1 MEEQENLLSNASM
14 DSIDWD
20 AAGVPGGFR
29 RLKSPRTQRARPDVA
44 TQLMRDQ
51 LDRLPMPYA
60 DKLEGHLTDLRTL
73 LEADIWEDVQNSVPP
88 YGFRE
93 LLRAVEPLTIVVGG
107 LYRREVSMQNA

>member
-1 MEEQENLLSNASM
+1 VQVEEQENLVSNASM

-29 RLKSPRTQRARPDVA
+29 RLRSPRVHHVPPDVA

-51 LDRLPMPYA
+51 LNRLPMPYA

-88 YGFRE
+88 YGLMK
-93 LLRAVEPLTIVVGG
+93 LLAWLSP
-107 LYRREVSMQNA
+107 